1 MKLGRREK
9 VLAVVVAVALALVL
23 WQLGLVL
30 VRSKLSTPGT
40 SISELRAQRDAKQK
54 MLDGYRRT
62 VERAALAAAKLAEW
76 QRRCLPS
83 DPAAARAHYQDWL
96 RELIER
102 LDFRDREV
110 FSGEPQSRQG
120 AGGVPI
126 YTVFPFRIQG
136 RATLA
141 QVVQFLHA
149 FYTAGH
155 LHKIRRL
162 TLYPAEGSGLLDVS
176 MSIEALSLP
185 KADRRET
192 LSELRSDRLQ
202 LDDVAAYLEQ
212 IDRRL
217 MEGDRYVERGGVFL
231 AYVPPPPPPRPPD
244 PRPPYRP
251 PTPPPPPPAP
261 PRFDHCKYTKVSA
274 ILEIDGKPEVWLLV
288 QTTGERRML
297 GEGESFEIGG
307 TKGRVIRIGL
317 HEVEI
322 ELDGECRLLASG
334 ETLREGIVLP
344 KPPE

>member
-1 MKLGRREK
+1 MRLRRREK
-9 VLAVVVAVALALVL
+9 VLAGVAAAVLALVL
-23 WQLGLVL
+23 WQFGLVL
-30 VRSKLSTPGT
+30 VRSRMSTPGA
-40 SISELRAQRDAKQK
+40 SLSDLRAQRDTKQNV
-54 MLDGYRRT
+54 LDGHRRT
-62 VERAALAAAKLAEW
+62 VERAEQAAAKLAEW

-83 DPAAARAHYQDWL
+83 DPAAARAHYQEWL

-102 LDFRDREV
+102 LEFRDREV

-136 RATLA
+136 RATLE
-141 QVVQFLHA
+141 QVVRFLHA

-155 LHKIRRL
+155 LHKV
-162 TLYPAEGSGLLDVS
+162 LDISV
-176 MSIEALSLP
+176 SIEALSLP
-185 KADRRET
+185 RADRRDRLGEV
-192 LSELRSDRLQ
+192 RSDRLEF
-202 LDDVAAYLEQ
+202 DDVETYLQQ

-217 MEGDRYVERGGVFL
+217 MEGDRYVERGGVFA
-231 AYVPPPPPPRPPD
+231 AYQPPPPPPRPPE

-251 PTPPPPPPAP
+251 PAPPPSP

-288 QTTGERRML
+288 QTTGERRRL
-297 GEGESFEIGG
+297 GEGEAFEIGG
-307 TKGRVIRIGL
+307 TRGRVIRIGL

-322 ELDGECRLLASG
+322 ELDGEYRLLASG

-344 KPPE
+344 KLPE

>member
-1 MKLGRREK
+1 MRLRRREK
-9 VLAVVVAVALALVL
+9 VLAVVVAVALAIVL

-30 VRSKLSTPGT
+30 IRSRLSTPGV
-40 SISELRAQRDAKQK
+40 SLSDLRAQRNTKQK
-54 MLDGYRRT
+54 VLDDHRRT
-62 VERAALAAAKLAEW
+62 VERAEQAATRLAQW

-102 LDFRDREV
+102 LDFRGREV

-120 AGGVPI
+120 PGGVPI

-136 RATLA
+136 RATLE
-141 QVVQFLHA
+141 QVVEFLHA

-155 LHKIRRL
+155 LHKVRRL

-176 MSIEALSLP
+176 VSIEALSLP
-185 KADRRET
+185 RADRRDT
-192 LSELRSDRLQ
+192 LSEVHSDRLK
-202 LDDVAAYLEQ
+202 LDDVEAYLQQ

-217 MEGDRYVERGGVFL
+217 MEGQRYVERGGVFA
-231 AYVPPPPPPRPPD
+231 AYVPPAPPPRPPE
-244 PRPPYRP
+244 
-251 PTPPPPPPAP
+251 PPPPYQPPPSP

-274 ILEIDGKPEVWLLV
+274 ILEIDGKPRVWLLV
-288 QTTGERRML
+288 QTTGERREL
-297 GEGESFEIGG
+297 GEGEAFEIGG
-307 TKGRVIRIGL
+307 TRGRVIRIGL

-322 ELDGECRLLASG
+322 ELDGEYRLLASG

-344 KPPE
+344 KLPDLPE